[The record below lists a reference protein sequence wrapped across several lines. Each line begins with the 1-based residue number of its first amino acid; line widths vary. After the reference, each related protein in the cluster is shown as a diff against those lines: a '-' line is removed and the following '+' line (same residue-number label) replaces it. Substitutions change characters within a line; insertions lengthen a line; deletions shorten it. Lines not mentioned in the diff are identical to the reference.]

1 MRKLDVADRWRLDAD
16 ELSGLGLRRH
26 GPASAPELLVVGDSG
41 FRVLTSGLTEHDP
54 RGRSPK
60 LDDQVDRF
68 TTGRSSQWEGVTADG
83 SGRVFIL
90 QEHPGHVFVLSLE
103 FGRLDEALQLDV
115 PGRHAEWERSWHE
128 DKNARGEALLL
139 MRGGHVLV
147 FKQRDPV
154 ALIEFG
160 PKHDAS
166 IDLRG
171 DPFLPADETFA
182 VSDQP
187 LHPVRS
193 WELDAPLE
201 SISDVSRVGGQIF
214 ILSAKSRCIA
224 ALGPLG
230 DDAKPVGLVGEPW
243 ALPDDIAQ
251 PEGLVVL
258 DEESTPIVAADLP
271 AGDGRDNLFRLTALA
286 R

>member
-1 MRKLDVADRWRLDAD
+1 VRRLDVADSWRLDAD
-16 ELSGLGLRRH
+16 ELSGLGLRGH
-26 GPASAPELLVVGDSG
+26 GPASQPELLVVGDSG
-41 FRVLTSGLTEHDP
+41 FRVLTCGLTEHGP

-60 LDDQVDRF
+60 LDDEVDRF

-90 QEHPGHVFVLSLE
+90 QEHPGHVFVLSPDLD
-103 FGRLDEALQLDV
+103 RLDEALELEV
-115 PGRHAEWERSWHE
+115 PGRQAEWERSWHE

-139 MRGGHVLV
+139 MRGWRVLV
-147 FKQRDPV
+147 FKQKDPV
-154 ALIEFG
+154 MLIEFG
-160 PKHDAS
+160 PKHNAS

-171 DPFLPADETFA
+171 DPVLPADETFA

-187 LHPVRS
+187 LHPLRS

-201 SISDVSRVGGQIF
+201 SISDASRVGGQLF
-214 ILSAKSRCIA
+214 VLSAKSRCIA

-230 DDAKPVGLVGEPW
+230 KGGNPVGLVGEPW
-243 ALPDDIAQ
+243 AVPDDIAQ

-258 DEESTPIVAADLP
+258 DENSTPMVAADLP
-271 AGDGRDNLFRLTALA
+271 AGDASDNLFRLTELA

>member
-26 GPASAPELLVVGDSG
+26 GPAPEPELLVVGDSG
-41 FRVLTSGLTEHDP
+41 FRVLTSGLTEDDP
-54 RGRSPK
+54 QGRSPK

-90 QEHPGHVFVLSLE
+90 QEHPGHVFVVSLDL
-103 FGRLDEALQLDV
+103 GRLDEALQLDV

-147 FKQRDPV
+147 FKQKDPV

-160 PKHDAS
+160 PKHDAA

-171 DPFLPADETFA
+171 DPFLPTDETFA
-182 VSDQP
+182 VSNQP
-187 LHPVRS
+187 LYPVRS

-201 SISDVSRVGGQIF
+201 SISDASRVGGQIF
-214 ILSAKSRCIA
+214 VLSAKSRCIA

-230 DDAKPVGLVGEPW
+230 DDAKPIGLVGEPW
-243 ALPDDIAQ
+243 GVPDDIAQ

-258 DEESTPIVAADLP
+258 DEECTPIVAADLP
-271 AGDGRDNLFRLTALA
+271 AGDARDNLFRLTGLA